1 MPKIVARKAFILFF
15 LIACLIGQAE
25 AQKRKKVPT
34 SKSSATI
41 ESSNTVELR
50 QGAEKVSTQLI
61 NAAKFIY
68 VLGGVARE
76 IEQIDQKAKKGELS
90 RAMIDKNE
98 EFKQKVIQSIRDLR
112 VGLASLEAEF
122 RSNQNLGLYATS
134 LLGITEDCNL
144 AEEQAISGN
153 FVQSGRTL
161 LTVIEKLTNT
171 LVTLSSAKCR

>member
-1 MPKIVARKAFILFF
+1 MLRIVATKAFILFF
-15 LIACLIGQAE
+15 LIACLTGHAE
-25 AQKRKKVPT
+25 AQKRRAPT

-61 NAAKFIY
+61 NVAKFIY

-122 RSNQNLGLYATS
+122 RSNQNLGLYSTS

-171 LVTLSSAKCR
+171 LVALSSAKCW